1 MLRLFIGI
9 VRAFIIGDFGRRTV
23 LPGFTELV
31 LAFKNGSLC
40 IELLLSGVG
49 RDMVRV
55 KSWPNLFC
63 GVLYPVAFRFQLD
76 LFDFVQFCR
85 GFSQNEL
92 S

>member
-1 MLRLFIGI
+1 MLRSCIGI

-23 LPGFTELV
+23 LLGLIELV
-31 LAFKNGSLC
+31 LAFKNGSSG

-49 RDMVRV
+49 RDMARV
-55 KSWPNLFC
+55 TSWPDLLC

>member
-31 LAFKNGSLC
+31 LAFKNGSLG

-63 GVLYPVAFRFQLD
+63 GVLYPAEDCTLETVPFACAIID
-76 LFDFVQFCR
+76 MDPA
-85 GFSQNEL
+85 EE
-92 S
+92 